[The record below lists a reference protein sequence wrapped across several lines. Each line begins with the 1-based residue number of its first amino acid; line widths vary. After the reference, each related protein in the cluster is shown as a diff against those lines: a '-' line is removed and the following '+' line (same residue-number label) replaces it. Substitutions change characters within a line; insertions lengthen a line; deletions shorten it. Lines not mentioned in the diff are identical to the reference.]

1 MHKIQITK
9 FFKSKDNLIHFIG
22 CFLEGKTL
30 AFFPE
35 EQGWTLIY
43 ETGRNVFVGELNTG
57 ETVDVEIIETT

>member
-1 MHKIQITK
+1 MYKIQITK
-9 FFKSKDNLIHFIG
+9 FFNNKDSLLNFIG

-43 ETGRNVFVGELNTG
+43 ETGRDVFVGELNTG
-57 ETVDVEIIETT
+57 ETGDVEIIETT